1 MLFTSSLAEV
11 AMRDKS
17 IIIGDFN
24 AHVASDDRTLVRARQ
39 IKKEEI
45 Y

>member
-1 MLFTSSLAEV
+1 
-11 AMRDKS
+11 MRDKS

-24 AHVASDDRTLVRARQ
+24 AQVASGDGTLLRIRK
-39 IKKEEI
+39 IKEEI